1 MNYKGLSF
9 IIYHL
14 SFSAAI
20 FSAALA
26 LTACTDNDDATP
38 GYGASD
44 AGEIHIGG
52 VSLPYISATQ
62 SLTRADDPEEEI
74 DEETVAR
81 IDAEKVSW
89 LIEPLTSGLD
99 ITYGRLTR
107 RTETERV
114 AQLKLLTDDSDNILY
129 SEGGLAMYSFL
140 YRDNE
145 NGNVTDVKA
154 KWYDNGA
161 HFFEGVY
168 VPEEIQFAST
178 GSTTDVN
185 GATGSAPY
193 LQLDQHN
200 DNTTKGSLGNYT
212 LLSHYL
218 GMPSNFTINAT
229 VGRIKLPFR
238 HRLARVLAY
247 ILIDPAMGNDIT
259 LKGYMKDDKDIPTTT
274 EDPSTTSIRF
284 CNVKVLAG
292 VKDYY
297 EAAKQHHTYTPQW
310 TETRKAIPHFVGER
324 GSYDDSKNESYDDDH
339 FIAYYNTDKKTYIY
353 PTDAE
358 WKEVHKHKDEFVKGT
373 DGVERYDKYERTQY
387 GKVPVYDLI
396 VRPTYSSPDRVMY
409 DEENVDDEDTKSAL
423 YAAKNWIDFELT
435 LSNGLVYEKRFIFD
449 LNANDETVVYLHI
462 SRERVDYNSS
472 GSDLWIETIGEDKYY
487 GVNNQNGNT
496 LSPAGSSWQRAYT
509 NKNQEWGVT
518 DGHLYKYDTEDNYA
532 QYVDDA
538 RWIEMLRE
546 AHKGGLHHGDY
557 FILDQD
563 IEIPAAAFPEG
574 FVFTGHLDGQDHTI
588 TITDETYT
596 AVTQRATDAYVDYV
610 DVTGSEDKYV
620 KIGNSYY
627 ANDALHGL
635 WYERQVSPLGVVS
648 YVLIPDITRYAG
660 EYAYLYLQ
668 DDEDDLNDPP
678 TNDDNEYTE
687 WKFYKRI
694 LKEEKTEVLPV
705 RTAPYSLFSGL
716 DGVYST
722 PQESNIYTLKW
733 EANVHREVYNGTE
746 YWVPYKNGTTDGWR
760 AEIINTNFNIPAGN
774 KLFSDNAA
782 ITGHL
787 RNCWVNGSYSGT
799 PPKWSSDDTRTPEDH
814 IPQIPRY

>member
-20 FSAALA
+20 FSVALA

-129 SEGGLAMYSFL
+129 SEGKLAMYSFL

-247 ILIDPAMGNDIT
+247 ILIDPAMGDDIT

-292 VKDYY
+292 VKDDY

-472 GSDLWIETIGEDKYY
+472 GSDLWIETIGEDEYY

-509 NKNQEWGVT
+509 NKDQEWGVT
-518 DGHLYKYDTEDNYA
+518 DGHLYRHDSEDEYA
-532 QYVDDA
+532 QYVTDDK
-538 RWIEMLRE
+538 WIEMLRE
-546 AHKGGLHHGDY
+546 AHEGGLHHGDY
-557 FILDQD
+557 FILDDD
-563 IEIPAAAFPEG
+563 IYIPAAAFPEG
-574 FVFTGHLDGQDHTI
+574 FVFTGHLDGKDHTI
-588 TITDETYT
+588 YITGDSYT
-596 AVTQRATDAYVDYV
+596 KVTHPEDYV
-610 DVTGSEDKYV
+610 PYVQNEAGTEIKYFNAKEVLEPGLGSGEDNYME
-620 KIGNSYY
+620 
-627 ANDALHGL
+627 LF
-635 WYERQVSPLGVVS
+635 
-648 YVLIPDITRYAG
+648 YAG
-660 EYAYLYLQ
+660 ETFYEYDEENPETPGGLISDIYAYGGNKVWYDFAGEYRLLNLYMKVYVR
-668 DDEDDLNDPP
+668 E
-678 TNDDNEYTE
+678 ETE
-687 WKFYKRI
+687 TVSG
-694 LKEEKTEVLPV
+694 KT
-705 RTAPYSLFSGL
+705 TGYSLFSGL
-716 DGVYST
+716 NGVYDT
-722 PQESNIYTLKW
+722 PQETSVHREW
-733 EANVHREVYNGTE
+733 QANVHKENDK
-746 YWVPYKNGTTDGWR
+746 WVPYRHYDEEKGIYTDGWR
-760 AEIINTNFNIPAGN
+760 AEIININFNIPAGN
-774 KLFSDNAA
+774 KLFSDGAA

-787 RNCWVNGSYSGT
+787 RNCWVNGNCTDSQ
-799 PPKWSSDDTRTPEDH
+799 PKRWSSTDDRTPADH